1 MSNNI
6 TNEDY
11 VNVVRQ
17 LPRPSTNQIA
27 RFANYVANAHSWYKH
42 LPIYPKVPFCFFLDP
57 NAGKK
62 MIYDQAGK
70 VRFEDETSEK
80 GFHYTHQT
88 TDRYR
93 ERFGHLNY
101 YQGNYGTSFRLPLEN
116 GGLASTESSI
126 GLKILGLQGETL
138 EISSRLTE
146 IGTAYLS
153 AFVHRH
159 ININIM
165 MDRFCI
171 RKVSLESDLNLDLPK
186 VSLESDLNL
195 DFLATL
201 EQAPSILSEQLGF
214 LWAVL
219 NTKGWYPLNNDTSMV
234 NHDIYKIDFRDIIP
248 IDQSKLER
256 KYLSEEDRKFL
267 LQTWKEELSTLKIAE
282 AMEILLQTWEEKA
295 RPTTQEEYQSFD
307 PDEKEFIRSLVKES
321 LVSEIMY
328 MTQEEEIF
336 TFWKS
341 VQKHNVKS
349 FSTFV
354 QKRYPVETNLA
365 NHLAREQIL
374 QLESMQMAMNNF
386 LDAVYE

>member
-17 LPRPSTNQIA
+17 LPRPSTDQIA
-27 RFANYVANAHSWYKH
+27 EFANYVANAHSWYKH

-70 VRFEDETSEK
+70 VRFEDETSED

-88 TDRYR
+88 TNEYR
-93 ERFGHLNY
+93 KRFGHWNY

-116 GGLASTESSI
+116 GELASTESSI
-126 GLKILGLQGETL
+126 GLKILGLQSETL
-138 EISSRLTE
+138 EISSRLIE

-153 AFVHRH
+153 AFVHR
-159 ININIM
+159 NINISIM
-165 MDRFCI
+165 MDCNRQ
-171 RKVSLESDLNLDLPK
+171 KLSLES
-186 VSLESDLNL
+186 

-201 EQAPSILSEQLGF
+201 EQAPSVLSKKLGF

-219 NTKGWYPLNNDTSMV
+219 NSKGWYPLNNDTPMV
-234 NHDIYKIDFRDIIP
+234 NHSVYKTVFLQVIP
-248 IDQSKLER
+248 IKKKDLER
-256 KYLSEEDRKFL
+256 KYLSGEDKGIL
-267 LQTWKEELSTLKIAE
+267 LQTWKEELSTLEIEE

-295 RPTTQEEYQSFD
+295 RTTTPDEYQSLE
-307 PDEKEFIRSLVKES
+307 PDEKEFIRSLVKEN
-321 LVSEIMY
+321 LAYEIML
-328 MTQEEEIF
+328 MTTEKKIF
-336 TFWKS
+336 TFWE
-341 VQKHNVKS
+341 NVWKYNIES
-349 FSTFV
+349 FLTFA

-365 NHLAREQIL
+365 NHLAREKIL
-374 QLESMQMAMNNF
+374 QLESMQIAMNNF